1 MLCGNMCLSARETK
15 EDARQGKCLRN
26 RHYVHAS
33 SVCIRAAE
41 GVGPYDSRFDIH
53 VKACLL
59 PEGRR
64 QPKEEGLTW
73 LFIYAMMKTLNIA

>member
-1 MLCGNMCLSARETK
+1 MDRCFAERIGRGN
-15 EDARQGKCLRN
+15 N
-26 RHYVHAS
+26 RRRRAGQTPVDPSDYVHAS

-53 VKACLL
+53 EKACLW

-64 QPKEEGLTW
+64 QPKEECLTW
-73 LFIYAMMKTLNIA
+73 LFIYGMMKT